1 MSENDKYPSGPPSGS
16 ATSLASKAEGKDLE
30 RLRRLAREI
39 VYQTP
44 EVRADKVARLKEAI
58 EQGTYQVD
66 WEKLAKILTI
76 SVSGSATSPPSKAEG
91 NGRERFMRLARE
103 IVYQTPEVRADKVA
117 RLKEAIERGTYQV
130 DSEKLAE
137 ILTEELLGKR

>member
-1 MSENDKYPSGPPSGS
+1 MSENDQHHSDPAPGS
-16 ATSLASKAEGKDLE
+16 ATRLPLETKGDCLEGLQ
-30 RLRRLAREI
+30 RLAREI

-66 WEKLAKILTI
+66 
-76 SVSGSATSPPSKAEG
+76 
-91 NGRERFMRLARE
+91 
-103 IVYQTPEVRADKVA
+103 
-117 RLKEAIERGTYQV
+117 
-130 DSEKLAE
+130 SEKLAE

>member
-1 MSENDKYPSGPPSGS
+1 MSENDKYPSDSASGS
-16 ATSLASKAEGKDLE
+16 ATRLASKSEGSDLE

-58 EQGTYQVD
+58 AQ
-66 WEKLAKILTI
+66 
-76 SVSGSATSPPSKAEG
+76 
-91 NGRERFMRLARE
+91 
-103 IVYQTPEVRADKVA
+103 
-117 RLKEAIERGTYQV
+117 GTYQV

>member
-1 MSENDKYPSGPPSGS
+1 MSENDKYPSDPAPGS
-16 ATSLASKAEGKDLE
+16 ATSLASKGEGNDLE
-30 RLRRLAREI
+30 GLR
-39 VYQTP
+39 
-44 EVRADKVARLKEAI
+44 
-58 EQGTYQVD
+58 
-66 WEKLAKILTI
+66 
-76 SVSGSATSPPSKAEG
+76 
-91 NGRERFMRLARE
+91 RLARE

>member
-1 MSENDKYPSGPPSGS
+1 MSEKDKYPCDPASGS
-16 ATSLASKAEGKDLE
+16 ESSLASKAKGNDLE
-30 RLRRLAREI
+30 RLLRLAREI

-66 WEKLAKILTI
+66 
-76 SVSGSATSPPSKAEG
+76 
-91 NGRERFMRLARE
+91 
-103 IVYQTPEVRADKVA
+103 
-117 RLKEAIERGTYQV
+117 
-130 DSEKLAE
+130 SEKLAE